1 MTPKEEKKVDGDG
14 HPVTVFDP
22 RTSTGKDVVDFM
34 LAEMDKM
41 IAEEKKTTKKV

>member
-1 MTPKEEKKVDGDG
+1 MVSKENEKKGEG

-22 RTSTGKDVVDFM
+22 TTSPTGKDVVDFM

-41 IAEEKKTTKKV
+41 IAEQKKATKKV